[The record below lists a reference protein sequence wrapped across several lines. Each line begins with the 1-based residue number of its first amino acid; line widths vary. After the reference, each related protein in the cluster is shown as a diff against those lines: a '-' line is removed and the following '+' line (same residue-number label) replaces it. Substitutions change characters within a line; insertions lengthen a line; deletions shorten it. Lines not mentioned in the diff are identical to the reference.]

1 MLLNEALAAA
11 RVLVNVIAVLLE
23 SNVTA
28 PATDI
33 APLWVR
39 APEEFIT
46 RLPTLMTPKTVARE
60 FLITAALEP
69 VLVRLTAPVNA
80 LPTFVSVMGF
90 APALNAAAPPTT
102 NAPLWVIAPL
112 VVIIRS
118 PETVNAGS
126 VNAPLVVILRF
137 AGTTN
142 DGRIKL
148 DVL

>member
-1 MLLNEALAAA
+1 VLLNEALAAA
-11 RVLVNVIAVLLE
+11 RVLVTVIFVLPEL
-23 SNVTA
+23 NVTA

-39 APEEFIT
+39 APTELT
-46 RLPTLMTPKTVARE
+46 LRLPTLMAPKTVARE
-60 FLITAALEP
+60 FTTEAALEP

-80 LPTFVSVMGF
+80 FPAFVSVMAF
-90 APALNAAAPPTT
+90 DPALKTAVPPTT
-102 NAPLWVIAPL
+102 NTPLWVIAPL
-112 VVIIRS
+112 VVILRS
-118 PETVNAGS
+118 PGTVNAGR

-142 DGRIKL
+142 DGRLKL